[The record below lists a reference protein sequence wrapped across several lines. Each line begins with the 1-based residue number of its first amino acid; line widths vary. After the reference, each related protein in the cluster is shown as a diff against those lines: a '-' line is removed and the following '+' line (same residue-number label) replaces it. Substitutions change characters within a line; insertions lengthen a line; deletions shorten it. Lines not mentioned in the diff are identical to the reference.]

1 MVFHMPLKHWWLIVC
16 NTSWRV
22 DILCQQLKLWFAP
35 FMICITN
42 QVYKTKWGLLYNF
55 QPHEM
60 LKQSNSIYIVIVTNL
75 QFYFPSTPR
84 SQMQVYQPI
93 IPLKTAN
100 LS

>member
-1 MVFHMPLKHWWLIVC
+1 
-16 NTSWRV
+16 
-22 DILCQQLKLWFAP
+22 
-35 FMICITN
+35 MICITN